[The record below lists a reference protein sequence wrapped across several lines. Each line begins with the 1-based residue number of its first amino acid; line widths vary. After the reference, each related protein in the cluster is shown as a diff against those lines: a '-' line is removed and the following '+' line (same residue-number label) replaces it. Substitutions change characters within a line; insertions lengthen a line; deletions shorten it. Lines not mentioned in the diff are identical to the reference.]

1 MKHLTL
7 LFAATAAAL
16 VAPDQV
22 TILDKQPA
30 ASNDVV
36 QTWWDSSLSHS
47 TKLFTSLERRITD
60 SIRSF
65 DASSYGF
72 DNDDHHPHPP
82 RRGHGGHRR
91 GDKTKTI
98 YELIKSNKYTTKFA
112 SLLDNDDFSDIK
124 SLLDSN
130 SHNKTLFV
138 PTDKAFER
146 IPHHGDKPP
155 PKEFVLALLKYHI
168 SPGLHT
174 AHDLITSHTL
184 PSNLSLD
191 TLGSRPQRLRISTGL
206 LFTIRVNIISKIVYS
221 NILAKNGVIHAIDH
235 ILVPPPSQEKIISLL
250 PNTFSTFSLGLEKTE
265 LSIPDHKGGTLFAP
279 TNSAFRRLGPRAN
292 AFLFSS
298 HGLKYLKALLK
309 YHFVVD
315 QTLYSD
321 AFYGESKDEKAAARE
336 RVQEGG
342 KYWHVDLETLLE
354 DKAIAVDVKKWKGWV
369 SIVLNGFTR
378 VVFQDG
384 VASDGVVQVVGKVLI
399 PPHEHRHGHT
409 GEEEDDG
416 KNIEVEELKARLE
429 RYVEREEEGGQAGDL

>member
-1 MKHLTL
+1 MKRLTL

-16 VAPDQV
+16 VAPEQV
-22 TILDKQPA
+22 TILDKQPPV
-30 ASNDVV
+30 SQDVI
-36 QTWWDSSLSHS
+36 QTWWDSTLSHS
-47 TKLFTSLERRITD
+47 TNLFTSLEKRITD

-72 DNDDHHPHPP
+72 DNDEHPHPHPP
-82 RRGHGGHRR
+82 RRGHGGHHR

-112 SLLDNDDFSDIK
+112 SLLDNSDFSDIK
-124 SLLDSN
+124 DLLDST

-168 SPGLHT
+168 TPGLHT
-174 AHDLITSHTL
+174 AHSLITSHTL
-184 PSNLSLD
+184 PTNLSLD
-191 TLGSRPQRLRISTGL
+191 TLGSHPQRLRVSTGL
-206 LFTIRVNIISKIVYS
+206 LFTIRLNVLSKIVYS
-221 NILAKNGVIHAIDH
+221 NIEAKNGVIHAIDH
-235 ILVPPPSQEKIISLL
+235 VLL
-250 PNTFSTFSLGLEKTE
+250 EGE
-265 LSIPDHKGGTLFAP
+265 IPDHKGGTLFAP
-279 TNSAFRRLGPRAN
+279 TNSAFRRLGPKAN
-292 AFLFSS
+292 AFLFSP

-321 AFYGESKDEKAAARE
+321 AFYGEEKDEQIVKE
-336 RVQEGG
+336 RVSGG
-342 KYWHVDLETLLE
+342 KYWHVDLATLLD
-354 DKAIAVDVKKWKGWV
+354 DKAIAVDVKRWKGWV

-384 VASDGVVQVVGKVLI
+384 VAGDGVVQVVGKVLI
-399 PPHEHRHGHT
+399 PPHEHHGKPH
-409 GEEEDDG
+409 GEDEDRD
-416 KNIEVEELKARLE
+416 IEVEELKARLE
-429 RYVEREEEGGQAGDL
+429 RFVEKEKEEVGDL

>member
-22 TILDKQPA
+22 TILDKQQPPVSQDA
-30 ASNDVV
+30 V
-36 QTWWDSSLSHS
+36 QTWWDSTLSHS
-47 TKLFTSLERRITD
+47 TNLFTTLEKRIT
-60 SIRSF
+60 SAIHSF
-65 DASSYGF
+65 DSVSFGGF
-72 DNDDHHPHPP
+72 DTDSDFPHPP
-82 RRGHGGHRR
+82 RRGHGGHHR

-112 SLLDNDDFSDIK
+112 SLLDNDDFADIK
-124 SLLDSN
+124 SLLDST

-168 SPGLHT
+168 APGLHT
-174 AHDLITSHTL
+174 AHDLLTTHTL

-191 TLGSRPQRLRISTGL
+191 TLGSRPQRLRVSTGL
-206 LFTIRVNIISKIVYS
+206 LFSIRVNVVSKIVYS

-265 LSIPDHKGGTLFAP
+265 LSVPDHKGGTLFAP
-279 TNSAFRRLGPRAN
+279 TNSAWRRLGPRAN
-292 AFLFSS
+292 AFLFSP

-321 AFYGESKDEKAAARE
+321 AFYGERKDEKAVRRE
-336 RVQEGG
+336 RVDGG
-342 KYWHVDLETLLE
+342 KYWHVDLETLLD
-354 DKAIAVDVKKWKGWV
+354 DKAVAVDVKRWKGWV
-369 SIVLNGFTR
+369 SIVLNGFTK
-378 VVFQDG
+378 VIFQDG

-399 PPHEHRHGHT
+399 PPHGHHGHA
-409 GEEEDDG
+409 GEDDDED
-416 KNIEVEELKARLE
+416 IAVEELKGRLE
-429 RYVEREEEGGQAGDL
+429 RYVEKDEEEVGDL